1 MSAEIIEEPE
11 LVQETEAMDTETFAL
26 HMEYRHLESL
36 AGMIPLWF
44 TDDYVEEC
52 YRAFHRQL
60 HRFFPN
66 LEHEHGDE
74 LCIWNYIN

>member
-1 MSAEIIEEPE
+1 MSAEMIEEDPE
-11 LVQETEAMDTETFAL
+11 LVQSAGYMDTETFAL
-26 HMEYRHLESL
+26 HMEHRHSGSL

-60 HRFFPN
+60 HRFFPHLN
-66 LEHEHGDE
+66 HYHGDK
-74 LCIWNYIN
+74 

>member
-1 MSAEIIEEPE
+1 MSAEIIEEDPE
-11 LVQETEAMDTETFAL
+11 LVQNTRYMDTELFAL
-26 HMEYRHLESL
+26 HMEHRHPESL

-60 HRFFPN
+60 HRFFPALN
-66 LEHEHGDE
+66 HHHGDE
-74 LCIWNYIN
+74 